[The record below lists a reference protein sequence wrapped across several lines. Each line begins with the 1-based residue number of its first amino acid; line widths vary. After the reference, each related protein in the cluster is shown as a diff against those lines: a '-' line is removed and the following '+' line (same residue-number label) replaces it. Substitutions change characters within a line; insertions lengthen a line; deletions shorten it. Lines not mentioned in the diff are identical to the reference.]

1 MDVCGLISWICIVY
15 VTFGLLHSLFN
26 IVYPFFLAKPRDLH
40 KLAGGKWAVVTG
52 ATDGIGKGYA
62 FELARSGFSILL
74 ISRTQSRLD
83 EVKNEIE
90 QKTGVQVRTIVFDFS
105 NPDLENYELN
115 NVGCAFEYPDLY
127 HKVDGGI
134 ALFRHIS
141 IINIIPVTLV
151 GFICLPL
158 VAIMLASVLFR
169 SSKN

>member
-105 NPDLENYELN
+105 NPDLENYERLLVPQIQQLDVGVLVN

-141 IINIIPVTLV
+141 IINIIPVT
-151 GFICLPL
+151 
-158 VAIMLASVLFR
+158 
-169 SSKN
+169 